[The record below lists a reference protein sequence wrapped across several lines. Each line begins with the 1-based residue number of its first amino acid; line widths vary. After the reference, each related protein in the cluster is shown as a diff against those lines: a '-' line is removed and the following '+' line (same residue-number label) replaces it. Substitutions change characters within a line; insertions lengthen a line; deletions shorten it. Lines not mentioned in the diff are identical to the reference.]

1 MPTEVI
7 VQNLYI
13 FNSKLSKTEED
24 GANKILFYYPAYEDE
39 NKKVLNVGHI
49 EAVIYFTTNFNK
61 NQSCESLRTEKTL
74 QVLYNPEPDFWI
86 IITLSAQ
93 CKTKQNLSASSD
105 EPVYCTYNLQEPIY
119 LAILKHWYHTFQMTV
134 GNMTKLMIEN
144 DADHLRVMLNKF
156 YNKYLQS
163 TDVSSQTFMDMFQG
177 ISFLPLENVIHL
189 YAQSFLNAIENT
201 FQQVDFSM
209 LLYNDSL
216 VWSGLNKRQT
226 QLVYSYILMWVLPE
240 IIRDENVVK
249 GNSVQK
255 LLPNQ
260 LVGRFITNI
269 WAIKTDSWSCDL
281 GKVPVLWLRNNNDDT
296 FKSYRL
302 VIYKA
307 HHSILCMFIKM
318 DNPLTADLYNSLDQF
333 LGTKLHLLSE
343 KIKNSVEKSL
353 SSKSYTDRP
362 AKFVYFN
369 AMNLAIKNS
378 IKSSHTTSI
387 TNKYSEFNL
396 SPEALRILVDIS
408 SQHSC
413 LHPTS
418 STMIKTSNDNWVA
431 GRLCNSREIYIV
443 LNQKLTK
450 LCDVDLEIQNL
461 CTQELGTIFFYD

>member
-1 MPTEVI
+1 MPTEVT

-13 FNSKLSKTEED
+13 FNSTLSKSEED
-24 GANKILFYYPAYEDE
+24 GANKILFYHPVHEDE
-39 NKKVLNVGHI
+39 NKKILNIGHI
-49 EAVIYFTTNFNK
+49 EAVICFTQNFNN
-61 NQSCESLRTEKTL
+61 NQPCESVRTEKSL

-86 IITLSAQ
+86 VMTVSAK
-93 CKTKQNLSASSD
+93 CKSKQKSSESPD

-134 GNMTKLMIEN
+134 GNMTKLLNNN
-144 DADHLRVMLNKF
+144 DPDHLRLMLTKF
-156 YNKYLQS
+156 YNKYLHS
-163 TDVSSQTFMDMFQG
+163 TDVSNHTFMDMFQG
-177 ISFLPLENVIHL
+177 IIFLPLDNGIHL
-189 YAQSFLNAIENT
+189 YAQSFLNAIENK
-201 FQQVDFSM
+201 FHQVNFSM

-216 VWSGLNKRQT
+216 VWSGLSKRQT

-240 IIRDENVVK
+240 MARDENLVK

-255 LLPNQ
+255 RLPNQ
-260 LVGRFITNI
+260 YLGRFITNI
-269 WAIKTDSWSCDL
+269 WAAKTDSWNCDL
-281 GKVPVLWLRNNNDDT
+281 GKVPVLWLNDENDNT
-296 FKSYRL
+296 FKRYRL
-302 VIYKA
+302 IIYKA
-307 HHSILCMFIKM
+307 HYSIVCMFIKM
-318 DNPLTADLYNSLDQF
+318 DYMLTTELYNNLDQY

-343 KIKNSVEKSL
+343 KMKNAVEKTL
-353 SSKSYTDRP
+353 VSKMNNVRP

-378 IKSSHTTSI
+378 IKSSNAVTA
-387 TNKYSEFNL
+387 TNRPFEFNL

-413 LHPTS
+413 MDPTR

-450 LCDVDLEIQNL
+450 LNDVDFEIQNL
-461 CTQELGTIFFYD
+461 CAQELGTIFFYD